1 MVLKDASDA
10 AVVFALGEF
19 RFALSMAVVERVVR
33 AVEISP
39 VPGCPPEMLGVI
51 NLHGRLVPVYD
62 IRTRFGLTP
71 QEVRVSDHLVIART
85 ADRLVA
91 VLVDAAVD
99 VVSASGTL
107 VTVATE
113 ALASLGDVAG
123 VVMQGDVIVPV
134 QELSRCLP
142 AGSWQTTELKLVA

>member
-1 MVLKDASDA
+1 M
-10 AVVFALGEF
+10 VVFALGEF

-62 IRTRFGLTP
+62 IRARFGLTP
-71 QEVRVSDHLVIART
+71 QEMRVSDHLVIART
-85 ADRLVA
+85 GDRLVA

-99 VVSASGTL
+99 VVSAAGASVTL
-107 VTVATE
+107 ATDD
-113 ALASLGDVAG
+113 LAGLGGVAG

-142 AGSWQTTELKLVA
+142 AGSWPTTELKLVA